1 MSSHNPVPVQPAAQ
15 EELRELAESAARL
28 GGNLARDS
36 FGQRQQVTLKDDRS
50 EVTEV
55 DLAVERAI
63 VAHIRAQRP
72 QDAFIAEES
81 LTPSPQSPAS
91 NLQSSISNRRSICWV
106 IDPIDGTRNYIRD
119 LPLFTCS
126 VAAMIG
132 GEPVAGAIYDPVHDV
147 MYSGAR
153 GGGVFLDDAQVLLA
167 ERRAAIPRDPE
178 RKLFVGIPS
187 ARREATRQLVLHAVE
202 EHVVRNFGSAALH
215 LALTAVGQLDAAVM
229 GNTRLW
235 DIAAGCLLVSEA
247 GGVVTSPTGEPL
259 FPLDISRYA
268 GEEIPVLAG
277 SSEATARMLL
287 DVGAR

>member
-1 MSSHNPVPVQPAAQ
+1 MSSHNPVPVTPPPQ

-36 FGQRQQVTLKDDRS
+36 FGQRQPVTLKDDRS
-50 EVTEV
+50 EVTPV
-55 DLAVERAI
+55 DLAVQRAI
-63 VAHIRAQRP
+63 VAHLRAQRD
-72 QDAFIAEES
+72 QDTFIAEES
-81 LTPSPQSPAS
+81 PTPGGQLPAP
-91 NLQSSISNRRSICWV
+91 NLQSPIVNPQSVCWV

-132 GEPVAGAIYDPVHDV
+132 GEPVAGAIYDPVHRV
-147 MYSGAR
+147 MYSAAR
-153 GGGVFLDDAQVLLA
+153 GGGTFLDGAPVVLA
-167 ERRAAIPRDPE
+167 DRRAAIPRDPDH
-178 RKLFVGIPS
+178 KLFVGIPS
-187 ARREATRQLVLHAVE
+187 ARREATRQLVLRAVE

-235 DIAAGCLLVSEA
+235 DIAAGCLLVGEA
-247 GGVVTSPTGEPL
+247 GGVATLPDGKPI
-259 FPLDISRYA
+259 FPLDLSRYA

-277 SSEATARMLL
+277 SPEAHAQMLR
-287 DVGAR
+287 DTGVS

>member
-1 MSSHNPVPVQPAAQ
+1 MSSHDPIPIEPAAP

-55 DLAVERAI
+55 DLAVQRAL

-72 QDAFIAEES
+72 QDTFIAEES

-91 NLQSSISNRRSICWV
+91 NLQSSISNRQSICWV

-132 GEPVAGAIYDPVHDV
+132 GEPVAGAIYDPVHGV
-147 MYSGAR
+147 MYSAAR
-153 GGGVFLDDAQVLLA
+153 GGGVFLDGAPVVLA
-167 ERRAAIPRDPE
+167 ERRAAIPRDPD

-215 LALTAVGQLDAAVM
+215 LALTAVAQLDAAVM

-247 GGVVTSPTGEPL
+247 GGVATSPDGKPV
-259 FPLDISRYA
+259 FPLDISHYT

-277 SSEATARMLL
+277 SPEAHARMLR
-287 DVGAR
+287 DIGVS